1 MTKMDDTIIN
11 LIDVCTSRYQYNKT
25 ENVGKGS
32 FGAVYKG
39 LSASQFENFEEFKL
53 AVKVCSLAD
62 KQRKQA
68 FDNEVKILEYL
79 RDKGFN
85 HMPEYRDSVQC
96 DDPQGQPMG
105 YIITELVPGDLI
117 QLCGTFY
124 KRPVEERKTLFDYV
138 FKFLYYVIKQLME
151 LGVTHNDLHAGNI
164 VYAKENG
171 NYAFKLIDFN
181 SAEQIQNITRNVTKV
196 VYNQCVFSFHNIF
209 VEIQGRLDLYGYVPN
224 SDPQVKYVFEPVSHI
239 YVLQK
244 QYDAEWKYFKKYL
257 KDLKKYTEEQQQS
270 CSDKHR
276 LVLQERMYM
285 VQTIPANLAK
295 LFGRPVEVTGMILGF
310 KFNARN
316 SSFYYLLQFSQTSIT
331 RWLSLAELSYLG
343 FRDLHKAKELHR
355 VVIGMTSIQDEIV
368 NVYQQAQGF
377 ETRK

>member
-1 MTKMDDTIIN
+1 MTKMDDTIFN
-11 LIDVCTSRYQYNKT
+11 LINVCTSRYQYNKT
-25 ENVGKGS
+25 ENVGNGS

-85 HMPEYRDSVQC
+85 HMPKYRDSVQC

-117 QLCGTFY
+117 KLCGTFY
-124 KRPVEERKTLFDYV
+124 QRPIEERKTLFNYV

-171 NYAFKLIDFN
+171 NYTFKLIDFN
-181 SAEQIQNITRNVTKV
+181 AAEQIQNITRNVVKV

-257 KDLKKYTEEQQQS
+257 K
-270 CSDKHR
+270 
-276 LVLQERMYM
+276 
-285 VQTIPANLAK
+285 A
-295 LFGRPVEVTGMILGF
+295 
-310 KFNARN
+310 
-316 SSFYYLLQFSQTSIT
+316 
-331 RWLSLAELSYLG
+331 
-343 FRDLHKAKELHR
+343 
-355 VVIGMTSIQDEIV
+355 
-368 NVYQQAQGF
+368 
-377 ETRK
+377 